1 MHEFII
7 EIVKSDEI
15 YRKIANASLEKKDD
29 IYRYDFMKK
38 FEKKWDMYH
47 CPLKAKQSGGYDVVM
62 ASGMLGY
69 LLPQKIGDTEQKY
82 IAELAD
88 EKLWTDCVASIESS
102 LMTFVS
108 HGIDLKVKEYMFTL
122 MLADP
127 SSPYSVMNDGYCGDG
142 GIPGYIFGSL
152 VPSETTKQGFQ
163 LY

>member
-1 MHEFII
+1 MCFSLFIGCLKAIFSVTIEAHVLIGGNDMHEFII

-88 EKLWTDCVASIESS
+88 EKLSYDIC
-102 LMTFVS
+102 
-108 HGIDLKVKEYMFTL
+108 
-122 MLADP
+122 
-127 SSPYSVMNDGYCGDG
+127 
-142 GIPGYIFGSL
+142 
-152 VPSETTKQGFQ
+152 
-163 LY
+163 

>member
-88 EKLWTDCVASIESS
+88 EKLWTD
-102 LMTFVS
+102 
-108 HGIDLKVKEYMFTL
+108 
-122 MLADP
+122 
-127 SSPYSVMNDGYCGDG
+127 
-142 GIPGYIFGSL
+142 
-152 VPSETTKQGFQ
+152 
-163 LY
+163 

>member
-62 ASGMLGY
+62 ASGDR
-69 LLPQKIGDTEQKY
+69 K
-82 IAELAD
+82 
-88 EKLWTDCVASIESS
+88 
-102 LMTFVS
+102 
-108 HGIDLKVKEYMFTL
+108 
-122 MLADP
+122 
-127 SSPYSVMNDGYCGDG
+127 SV
-142 GIPGYIFGSL
+142 
-152 VPSETTKQGFQ
+152 V
-163 LY
+163 